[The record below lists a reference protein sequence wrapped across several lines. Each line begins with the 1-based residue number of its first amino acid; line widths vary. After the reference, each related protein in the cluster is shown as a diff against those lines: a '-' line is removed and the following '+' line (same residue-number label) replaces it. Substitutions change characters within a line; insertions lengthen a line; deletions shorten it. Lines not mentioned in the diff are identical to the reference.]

1 MKSQTILAVTSIAL
15 LSVLTAPAIA
25 DPIEPTTT
33 VLQAVGGGDFGQ
45 QVINFLTSGSYST
58 AAGVSEKSLMSVVS
72 LTLNAIAL
80 TMMAWL
86 AVVGGATYIAQTANK
101 GVPGGQVISSFW
113 APIRIS
119 TATILLI
126 PLGSGFS
133 TLQYG
138 VITIAEKGNAA
149 GSSLSA
155 KGLEYIY
162 ENGAYRP
169 PIMTDASSVV
179 MGWVGS
185 EVCRQY
191 VNSYLKRDAVV
202 LETRRQSSLATETYM
217 KSYDFRERPGSREAA
232 YPRRGYCG
240 SLSVEMP
247 KEVLNAKAHTRIV
260 PKKVFEKYGGLVEQ
274 MQPAVAEVASMI
286 LSDEKSLRTLQKNG
300 ASAQS
305 AYESAS
311 DAVAEQVSAASV
323 RYVALVNEYNS
334 RIATLVATSVNEVF
348 ADNAGV
354 SWKDEITELGW
365 TSLGTAYW
373 QIAQSQERI
382 NSLAKLL
389 SGRYQEPQLDKQF
402 ETDERFVE
410 VGLRLQGLKRFAD
423 EVMKPAQDPK
433 AHIVSIEAAGADG
446 NADFFKKMLAS
457 IGSGIMKSL
466 VFNEAD
472 GDLITSMQ
480 YTGSVI
486 SSTVD
491 AAVHATIWGNATAK
505 SLEKTAS
512 FTASNLANSASSI
525 PFVGAFFGAGATA
538 VGSVSVAATSFFSEL
553 VGGYAGLIEP
563 LLYPLMIAGFV
574 LAVVLPAIPLFFW
587 LMGVVSWM
595 LFFIECLLVSP
606 MWMAAH
612 GTAENEGWGS
622 EHTRQGYMLMIG
634 LFLNPVLRSAG
645 FFAIFLV
652 LQPLSTIVQWL
663 ASYMIGVVI
672 TGWASPLIV
681 IGAPFVIAFFAY
693 SAAVRIFALPNELFE
708 RGLRWINGGQEVTG
722 DSQAEQHNRTTIG
735 VFTNKVEQSSGG
747 RLPGVGGKGIPT
759 ATSAPKANGFS

>member
-1 MKSQTILAVTSIAL
+1 MKSSPFLSLATLAL
-15 LSVLTAPAIA
+15 LTLAATASA
-25 DPIEPTTT
+25 DPIQPTTT
-33 VLQAVGGGDFGQ
+33 LQSVVAGDFGQ

-86 AVVGGATYIAQTANK
+86 AVLGGATYIAQTANK

-119 TATILLI
+119 AATILLI

-138 VITIAEKGNAA
+138 VITVAEKGNAA

-162 ENGAYRP
+162 ENGTYRP
-169 PIMTDASSVV
+169 PIMTDASSV
-179 MGWVGS
+179 MIGWVGS

-191 VNSYLKRDAVV
+191 INSYMKQESVIFQ
-202 LETRRQSSLATETYM
+202 TRRQSSLATETYM

-260 PKKVFEKYGGLVEQ
+260 PQKVFEKYGSLVEQ

-286 LSDEKSLRTLQKNG
+286 LSDEKSLRALQRNG
-300 ASAQS
+300 ATAQS

-311 DAVAEQVSAASV
+311 DAVGQQVSAASA
-323 RYVALVNEYNS
+323 RYVALVDDYN
-334 RIATLVATSVNEVF
+334 RRLGILVATSVNEVF
-348 ADNAGV
+348 ADNSGF
-354 SWKDEITELGW
+354 SWKDEITETGW
-365 TSLGTAYW
+365 TALGTAYW

-382 NSLAKLL
+382 NSLAQLL
-389 SGRYQEPQLDKQF
+389 TGRYQEPQLDKNF
-402 ETDERFVE
+402 ETDERFIE
-410 VGLRLQGLKRFAD
+410 VGLRLQGLKRYAD
-423 EVMKPAQDPK
+423 GVAKAAPDPK
-433 AHIVSIEAAGADG
+433 THIISIEAAGADG
-446 NADFFKKMLAS
+446 NADFFKKMFAS

-466 VFNEAD
+466 VFSESD

-486 SSTVD
+486 SSTID
-491 AAVHATIWGNATAK
+491 AAVHATILGNASAK
-505 SLEKTAS
+505 TLEKVANFIATNVANA
-512 FTASNLANSASSI
+512 ASNL

-538 VGSVSVAATSFFSEL
+538 VGSTSVAATSYFSEL
-553 VGGYAGLIEP
+553 VGGYADLIQP
-563 LLYPLMIAGFV
+563 LLFPLMIAGFV

-663 ASYMIGVVI
+663 ASYMTGVVI
-672 TGWASPLIV
+672 TGWGSPLI
-681 IGAPFVIAFFAY
+681 ILGAPLVIAFFAY

-722 DSQAEQHNRTTIG
+722 DSQAEQHNRTTI
-735 VFTNKVEQSSGG
+735 VSVRRTH
-747 RLPGVGGKGIPT
+747 L
-759 ATSAPKANGFS
+759 A

>member
-1 MKSQTILAVTSIAL
+1 MKSTTFLTTLAL
-15 LSVLTAPAIA
+15 LTLAASAHA
-25 DPIEPTTT
+25 DSIEPTTSAI
-33 VLQAVGGGDFGQ
+33 QAVAEGDFGQ
-45 QVINFLTSGSYST
+45 QVINFLTSGSYSS
-58 AAGVSEKSLMSVVS
+58 AAGISEKSLMSVVS

-119 TATILLI
+119 VATILLI
-126 PLGSGFS
+126 PLSSGFS

-138 VITIAEKGNAA
+138 VITVAEKGNAA
-149 GSSLSA
+149 GSALTA
-155 KGLEYIY
+155 KGLEYIF
-162 ENGAYRP
+162 ESGAYRP
-169 PIMTDASSVV
+169 PIMTDASAVV
-179 MGWVGS
+179 LGWVGS

-191 VNSYLKRDAVV
+191 INSYMNREAVT
-202 LETRRQSSLATETYM
+202 LESRRKSTLTVETFLQ
-217 KSYDFRERPGSREAA
+217 SYDFNELATSREAA

-247 KEVLNAKAHTRIV
+247 KSVANSRAHTQVV
-260 PKKVFEKYGGLVEQ
+260 PEKVFTKYAGLVEQ
-274 MQPAVAEVASMI
+274 MQPAVAEIAALI
-286 LSDEKSLRTLQKNG
+286 LADEAALRKMQRQG

-311 DAVAEQVSAASV
+311 DAVAQQVSAASA
-323 RYVALVNEYNS
+323 RYVALVTEYNS

-348 ADNAGV
+348 ADNASV

-365 TSLGTAYW
+365 TALGTAYW

-382 NSLAKLL
+382 NALAKVL

-410 VGLRLQGLKRFAD
+410 VGLRLQGLKRLAD

-505 SLEKTAS
+505 ALEKTAS
-512 FTASNLANSASSI
+512 FTASNLANSASQI
-525 PFVGAFFGAGATA
+525 PLVGALFGGGATA
-538 VGSVSVAATSFFSEL
+538 AGSVAVASTSFASEL
-553 VGGYAGLIEP
+553 IGGYADLVKP
-563 LLYPLMIAGFV
+563 LLIPLMIAGFV
-574 LAVVLPAIPLFFW
+574 LAVILPAIPLFFW

-612 GTAENEGWGS
+612 GTAESEGWGS

-663 ASYMIGVVI
+663 ASYMTGVVI
-672 TGWASPLIV
+672 TGWVSPLI
-681 IGAPFVIAFFAY
+681 ILGAPLVIAFFAY

-735 VFTNKVEQSSGG
+735 VFTNKMEQSNGG

>member
-1 MKSQTILAVTSIAL
+1 MKSQTIFAITAIAL
-15 LSVLTAPAIA
+15 LSSLAATAIA
-25 DPIEPTTT
+25 DPIEPTTS
-33 VLQAVGGGDFGQ
+33 VLHAVGAGDFGQ

-58 AAGVSEKSLMSVVS
+58 PAGVSEKSLMSVVS

-86 AVVGGATYIAQTANK
+86 AVLGGVTYIAQTANK

-126 PLGSGFS
+126 PLASGFS

-138 VITIAEKGNAA
+138 VITVAEKGNAA

-155 KGLEYIY
+155 SGLEYIH
-162 ENGAYRP
+162 ENGTYRP
-169 PIMTDASSVV
+169 PIMTDASAVV

-191 VNSYLKRDAVV
+191 VNSYLKREAVV

-217 KSYDFRERPGSREAA
+217 KSYDFSERPGSREAA

-247 KEVLNAKAHTRIV
+247 KELLNAKAHTRIV
-260 PKKVFEKYGGLVEQ
+260 PQKVFEKYGGLVEQ
-274 MQPAVAEVASMI
+274 MQPAVADIASMI
-286 LSDEKSLRTLQKNG
+286 LADEKPLRALQQNG
-300 ASAQS
+300 AAAQS

-311 DAVAEQVSAASV
+311 DGIGQQVSLAAA
-323 RYVALVNEYNS
+323 RYVELVDDYN
-334 RIATLVATSVNEVF
+334 RLLGTLVATSVNEVY
-348 ADNAGV
+348 ADNAGGV
-354 SWKDEITELGW
+354 SWKDEITSTGW
-365 TSLGTAYW
+365 TALGTAYW

-389 SGRYQEPQLDKQF
+389 SGRYQEPQLDKAF

-410 VGLRLQGLKRFAD
+410 VSLRLQGLKRQAD
-423 EVMKPAQDPK
+423 EVLKAAPDPK
-433 AHIVSIEAAGADG
+433 THIISIETAGADG

-466 VFNEAD
+466 VFNESE

-505 SLEKTAS
+505 SLEKTTS
-512 FTASNLANSASSI
+512 FTASNLANSASQL
-525 PFVGAFFGAGATA
+525 PLVGAFFGGGATA
-538 VGSVSVAATSFFSEL
+538 AGSIAVASTAFASEL
-553 VGGYAGLIEP
+553 IGGYADLVKP
-563 LLYPLMIAGFV
+563 LLIPLMIAGFV

-612 GTAENEGWGS
+612 GTAENDGWGS

-663 ASYMIGVVI
+663 ASYMTGVVI
-672 TGWASPLIV
+672 TGWVSPLI
-681 IGAPFVIAFFAY
+681 ILGAPLVVAFFAY

-735 VFTNKVEQSSGG
+735 VFTSKMEQSNGG
-747 RLPGVGGKGIPT
+747 RFSGSAKGIPV
-759 ATSAPKANGFS
+759 PKGNGFS

>member
-1 MKSQTILAVTSIAL
+1 MKSQTILAVTAIAL
-15 LSVLTAPAIA
+15 LSSLAATAIA
-25 DPIEPTTT
+25 DPVEPTASA
-33 VLQAVGGGDFGQ
+33 LQAVAAGDFGQ
-45 QVINFLTSGSYST
+45 QVINFLTSGSYRT

-86 AVVGGATYIAQTANK
+86 ALVGGATYIAQTANK
-101 GVPGGQVISSFW
+101 GVPGGQIISSFW

-126 PLGSGFS
+126 PLSSGFS

-138 VITIAEKGNAA
+138 VITIAEKGNSA

-155 KGLEYIY
+155 KGLQYIS
-162 ENGAYRP
+162 ENGTYRP
-169 PIMTDASSVV
+169 PIMTDASTVV
-179 MGWVGS
+179 LGWVGS

-191 VNSYLKRDAVV
+191 VNSYMKREAVV
-202 LETRRQSSLATETYM
+202 LESRRKSTLTVEIYLQ
-217 KSYDFRERPGSREAA
+217 SYDFNELPGSREAA

-240 SLSVEMP
+240 SLAVEMP
-247 KEVLNAKAHTRIV
+247 KQDLLNAKAHNRVV
-260 PKKVFEKYGGLVEQ
+260 PGKVFENYGRLVQQ
-274 MQPAVAEVASMI
+274 MQPAVAEIAALI
-286 LSDEKSLRTLQKNG
+286 LADEKALRTLQRNG
-300 ASAQS
+300 ASAQP

-311 DAVAEQVSAASV
+311 DAVAQQVGVASA
-323 RYVALVNEYNS
+323 RYVALVDEYNR
-334 RIATLVATSVNEVF
+334 RIAAIVATSVNEVY
-348 ADNAGV
+348 ADNARGV

-389 SGRYQEPQLDKQF
+389 SGRYQEPQLDKNF
-402 ETDERFVE
+402 ETDERFIE
-410 VGLRLQGLKRFAD
+410 VGLRLQGLKRYAD
-423 EVMKPAQDPK
+423 EVAKAAPDPK
-433 AHIVSIEAAGADG
+433 THIISIEAAGADG

-457 IGSGIMKSL
+457 IGSGIMRSL
-466 VFNEAD
+466 VFNESE

-480 YTGSVI
+480 YTGSVM

-505 SLEKTAS
+505 SLEKTTS
-512 FTASNLANSASSI
+512 FTASNLANSASQL
-525 PFVGAFFGAGATA
+525 PLVGAFFGGGATA
-538 VGSVSVAATSFFSEL
+538 AGSVAVASTTFASEL
-553 VGGYAGLIEP
+553 IGGYARLVQGL
-563 LLYPLMIAGFV
+563 LFPLMICGFF

-612 GTAENEGWGS
+612 GTAENDGWGS

-645 FFAIFLV
+645 FFAIFLAD
-652 LQPLSTIVQWL
+652 ST
-663 ASYMIGVVI
+663 VI
-672 TGWASPLIV
+672 WP
-681 IGAPFVIAFFAY
+681 P
-693 SAAVRIFALPNELFE
+693 
-708 RGLRWINGGQEVTG
+708 
-722 DSQAEQHNRTTIG
+722 
-735 VFTNKVEQSSGG
+735 
-747 RLPGVGGKGIPT
+747 IP
-759 ATSAPKANGFS
+759 

>member
-1 MKSQTILAVTSIAL
+1 MKSNTFLATLAL
-15 LSVLTAPAIA
+15 LTLAASANA
-25 DPIEPTTT
+25 DSIEPTTS
-33 VLQAVGGGDFGQ
+33 VIQAIGSGDFGQ

-138 VITIAEKGNAA
+138 VITVAEKGNAA
-149 GSSLSA
+149 GSHLSA
-155 KGLEYIY
+155 KGLEYIF
-162 ENGAYRP
+162 ENGSYRP
-169 PIMTDASSVV
+169 PIMTDASAVV
-179 MGWVGS
+179 LGWVGS

-191 VNSYLKRDAVV
+191 VNSYMNREAVT
-202 LETRRQSSLATETYM
+202 LESRRKSTLTVEAYLQ
-217 KSYDFRERPGSREAA
+217 SYDFNELPGSREAA
-232 YPRRGYCG
+232 FPRRGYCG

-247 KEVLNAKAHTRIV
+247 KTDLLNAKAHNRVV
-260 PKKVFEKYGGLVEQ
+260 PQKVFEKYGTLVEQ
-274 MQPAVAEVASMI
+274 MQPAVAEIAALI
-286 LSDEKSLRTLQKNG
+286 LADEKALRTLQKNG

-305 AYESAS
+305 AYESSS
-311 DAVAEQVSAASV
+311 DAVAQHVSAASA
-323 RYVALVNEYNS
+323 RYVALVGEYNS
-334 RIATLVATSVNEVF
+334 RIATLVSTSVNEVYEG
-348 ADNAGV
+348 NTGGV
-354 SWKDEITELGW
+354 SWKDEITALGW

-373 QIAQSQERI
+373 QIAQAQERI

-389 SGRYQEPQLDKQF
+389 SGRYQEPQLDKEF

-410 VGLRLQGLKRFAD
+410 VSLRLQGVKRQAD
-423 EVMKPAQDPK
+423 EVIKPALSPK
-433 AHIVSIEAAGADG
+433 SHIISIEAAGADG

-457 IGSGIMKSL
+457 IGSGIMRSL
-466 VFNEAD
+466 VFNESE

-505 SLEKTAS
+505 ALERTTS
-512 FTASNLANSASSI
+512 FTASNLANSASQL
-525 PFVGAFFGAGATA
+525 PLVGAFFGGGATA
-538 VGSVSVAATSFFSEL
+538 AGSIAVASTTFASEL
-553 VGGYAGLIEP
+553 VGGYAGLVKP
-563 LLYPLMIAGFV
+563 LLIPLMIAGFV

-612 GTAENEGWGS
+612 GTAENDGWGS

-663 ASYMIGVVI
+663 ASYMTGVVI
-672 TGWASPLIV
+672 TGWVSPLI
-681 IGAPFVIAFFAY
+681 ILGAPLVIAFFAY

-735 VFTNKVEQSSGG
+735 VFTNKMEQSGSGRFEG
-747 RLPGVGGKGIPT
+747 AAKGSPT
-759 ATSAPKANGFS
+759 ATPVPKGNGFSG